1 MIKTSPAALQVV
13 QEALLTLNKDC
24 EVPNTKKKS
33 HLTLPGVQLKSH
45 YTTVAEHS
53 PGPDFCK
60 GQITL

>member
-13 QEALLTLNKDC
+13 QEPLLTLNRDC
-24 EVPNTKKKS
+24 EVPNTKKS
-33 HLTLPGVQLKSH
+33 HLTLHEAQLKSH